1 MDNSNSHIDK
11 KVLKTVVVLAYP
23 VTLSYF
29 LQTLVGFADIYMVGH
44 LGAEAIAAVGIARQI
59 VMVISVLIVTITSG
73 SMALVANY
81 TGANSPSDVSK
92 VARQSLTLVAFF
104 GFGLTIIAELLA
116 SRVCAFLS
124 PSPEVT
130 AMGTSYLRV
139 QFLGIVLMF
148 ANFTVSSCLQGAGD
162 TKTPL
167 YIGILVNLVN
177 IVCDYLFIF
186 GVGFFP
192 KMGVTGAAMS
202 AIVARFLGASLGI
215 WALYSGKFRVRLAK
229 GTSYKPDWGIMKR
242 ILEIGV
248 PSGIQGIFRNSSS
261 VAFTKII
268 AMTASA
274 TSGVAALS
282 IGFQIERLT
291 RTMSLAFA
299 VVATTLVGQ
308 SLGAG
313 NQEEAEKR
321 GWTTGGLIVA
331 ITGVLSLM
339 FVIFPREIIRIFSGS
354 EEVTSLGVS
363 YLIAAAVAEPF
374 TALSIVMAGGLRGA
388 GETKYPLYYTI
399 ITQWII
405 RLPLAYIIAFPLGFG
420 AKGAWWALAISSVI
434 QGLLTTNKFREG
446 EWKKREVI

>member
-1 MDNSNSHIDK
+1 
-11 KVLKTVVVLAYP
+11 
-23 VTLSYF
+23 
-29 LQTLVGFADIYMVGH
+29 
-44 LGAEAIAAVGIARQI
+44 
-59 VMVISVLIVTITSG
+59 
-73 SMALVANY
+73 
-81 TGANSPSDVSK
+81 
-92 VARQSLTLVAFF
+92 
-104 GFGLTIIAELLA
+104 
-116 SRVCAFLS
+116 
-124 PSPEVT
+124 
-130 AMGTSYLRV
+130 
-139 QFLGIVLMF
+139 
-148 ANFTVSSCLQGAGD
+148 
-162 TKTPL
+162 
-167 YIGILVNLVN
+167 LVNLINV
-177 IVCDYLFIF
+177 VCNYLFIF
-186 GVGFFP
+186 GVGFLP
-192 KMGVTGAAMS
+192 KMGVAGAALS
-202 AIVARFLGASLGI
+202 AITARFVGVSLGI
-215 WALYSGKFRVRLAK
+215 WALYSGKFKVALVK

-242 ILEIGV
+242 ILNIGV

-331 ITGVLSLM
+331 ITGALSLM
-339 FVIFPREIIRIFSGS
+339 FVLFPREIIRIFSGS

-399 ITQWII
+399 IAQWLI

-434 QGLLTTNKFREG
+434 QGLLTANKFREG
-446 EWKKREVI
+446 DWKKREVI